1 MSLRPAESPATEA
14 NARTRRAKLHP
25 DVLKLGLVSFLTD
38 LSSEMIFSV
47 FAGFFTTVAGASTA
61 QSITWLSSIDSS
73 AEKALVRYAEKADMT
88 LLQRLLRH
96 LEPLDQR
103 FGARKLITR

>member
-47 FAGFFTTVAGASTA
+47 FAVFFTTVAGCHCAYCA
-61 QSITWLSSIDSS
+61 VDDGVGWAIDCW
-73 AEKALVRYAEKADMT
+73 
-88 LLQRLLRH
+88 
-96 LEPLDQR
+96 
-103 FGARKLITR
+103 FG

>member
-38 LSSEMIFSV
+38 LSSEMIFSMR
-47 FAGFFTTVAGASTA
+47 
-61 QSITWLSSIDSS
+61 
-73 AEKALVRYAEKADMT
+73 ALWR
-88 LLQRLLRH
+88 R
-96 LEPLDQR
+96 
-103 FGARKLITR
+103 